1 MKAFAAVLICVASA
15 AAAEV
20 EWPRLIGIVNV
31 TNKPQ
36 AVLVMPR
43 LPIPDFWSPAIPQLQ
58 ARESAGGYEV
68 LSIDPA
74 SGTVRLRHIQ
84 SSQETDVKLARLE
97 GAQNYSLHF
106 ERAPT
111 TAVIDTY
118 QNLSGRTVI
127 HSPQLVHADID
138 IHIPTLPRAE
148 ALAALAKALEAH
160 DLWLIPYA
168 DKYAFALPARHK
180 ALAESIPPPRPA
192 PAEDLAIPPGLIK
205 FTSAD
210 LVHVL
215 DYYMRLSGRTVLHP
229 NNLRGTKVTLSTQTP
244 LSRAEAIWVLE
255 AALRLGAL
263 ITIPAGDKFAFVVP
277 PGQEKDLPT
286 FDPARQLPGNVG
298 EMNLRDVDRR
308 QFLETY
314 AALVQRKP
322 MPIDE
327 TVPNARFSLQTLAP
341 LKPAEAAF
349 ALEAVAMLNHLKFE
363 LVGDNEVKLVHRAS
377 LPGNQKL

>member
-1 MKAFAAVLICVASA
+1 MKAAVAFLVCVAA
-15 AAAEV
+15 ASAAEV
-20 EWPRLIGIVNV
+20 EWPRLVGIVNA

-43 LPIPDFWSPAIPQLQ
+43 LPIPDFWGRAVPQLQ
-58 ARESAGGYEV
+58 AGEATGGFDV
-68 LSIDPA
+68 RSIDPA
-74 SGTVRLRHIQ
+74 SGTVRLRHTQ
-84 SSQETDVKLARLE
+84 SAQEADVKLARLE

-106 ERAPT
+106 ERAPS
-111 TAVIDTY
+111 TAAIDTY

-160 DLWLIPYA
+160 DAWLIPYA

-180 ALAESIPPPRPA
+180 ALAESVPPPRPS
-192 PAEDLAIPPGLIK
+192 PADGVGIPPGLIK

-215 DYYMRLSGRTVLHP
+215 DFYTQLSGRTVLRP
-229 NNLRGTKVTLSTQTP
+229 SQIPATKVTLSTQTP
-244 LSRAEAIWVLE
+244 LSRAEAIWVVE
-255 AALRLGAL
+255 AALRLSAL
-263 ITIPAGDKFAFVVP
+263 ITVPAGDKFAFIVP

-286 FDPARQLPGNVG
+286 FDPARQLPGNAGV
-298 EMNLRDVDRR
+298 MTLRDVDRR

-322 MPIDE
+322 LPIDE
-327 TVPNARFSLQTLAP
+327 TVPHARFSLQTLAP

-363 LVGDNEVKLVHRAS
+363 PVGDNEVKLVHRAS
-377 LPGNQKL
+377 Q